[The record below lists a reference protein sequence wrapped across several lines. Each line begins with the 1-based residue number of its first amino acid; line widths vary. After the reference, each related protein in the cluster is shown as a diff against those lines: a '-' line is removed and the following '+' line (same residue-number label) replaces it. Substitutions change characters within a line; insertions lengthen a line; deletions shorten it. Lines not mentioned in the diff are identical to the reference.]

1 MLRAGADYGQAGP
14 VRRSATR
21 SPHPERLLFRRLF
34 VINALVFTIGTLV
47 LAISPATVSAPVVWT
62 EIPVLLIGLS
72 VILLA
77 NAVLIRSSLAPLGAL
92 ADLMARVDPL
102 RRGDRLVERG
112 NGDLTELIGTFN
124 AMLERLETERAA
136 STAQALAAQEGE
148 RERIARELHDEI
160 GQGLTVV
167 LLGLRRVAD
176 QVPAGLQPEVEA
188 VAETVRHNLDEVR
201 QVAKRLRP
209 GVLADLGL
217 RSALKALTRDLSA
230 AGVPVTTDLADELP
244 EMSREV
250 ELVVYRVAQ
259 EALTNVA
266 RHANAT
272 SVQVSLTATDPG
284 SVTLRISDDGVG
296 MGPIESAGI
305 RGMRERAMLIRS
317 RLRVESRPRAGTEV
331 TLVIDEPTMRS

>member
-1 MLRAGADYGQAGP
+1 MSKP
-14 VRRSATR
+14 PATR
-21 SPHPERLLFRRLF
+21 SPRPERLLFRRLF
-34 VINALVFTIGTLV
+34 IINALVFAVGTLV
-47 LAISPATVSAPVVWT
+47 LAVSPATVSAPVVWT
-62 EIPVLLIGLS
+62 EIPVLVIGLL

-92 ADLMARVDPL
+92 ADLMERVDPL
-102 RRGDRLVERG
+102 RRGDRLLDRG

-167 LLGLRRVAD
+167 LLGLRRVTD
-176 QVPAGLQPEVEA
+176 QVPPELRPEVEA
-188 VAETVRHNLDEVR
+188 VADTVRHNLDEVR

-217 RSALKALTRDLSA
+217 RSALKALGRDLSA
-230 AGVPVTTDLADELP
+230 AGVPVTTELAEVLP
-244 EMSREV
+244 ELSSEV
-250 ELVVYRVAQ
+250 ELVIYRVAQ

-272 SVQVSLTATDPG
+272 TAELSLTATDSG
-284 SVTLRISDDGVG
+284 VVTLRISDDGVG
-296 MGPIESAGI
+296 MVSTESAGI

-317 RLRVESRPRAGTEV
+317 RLRVDTRPRAGTEV